1 MGVFEREVYDVPDL
15 EAKELLTVHQDIVII
30 ATVMAENDHGLLSK
44 VLASVGQS
52 IDSADI
58 HTMDKTEKRRI
69 YTEKPCLVM
78 CFGIHPRQ
86 LFLQI
91 DNTPYGLRLVNN
103 ITYIFSRSLAD
114 LPSRAEERR
123 ALWHALKRYYNIS

>member
-1 MGVFEREVYDVPDL
+1 MGIFEREVYDVPDL
-15 EAKELLTVHQDIVII
+15 EANEVLTVHQDIVII
-30 ATVMAENDHGLLSK
+30 ATVMTDNDHTLLSK

-58 HTMDKTEKRRI
+58 HTIDKTEKRKI
-69 YTEKPCLVM
+69 YTDRPCLVM

-86 LFLQI
+86 LLLQI
-91 DNTPYGLRLVNN
+91 DNSPYGLRVVNN
-103 ITYIFSRSLAD
+103 ITYIFSRSLTD

-123 ALWHALKRYYNIS
+123 ALWHALKRYYNIT